1 MIIRFAERLARWQK
15 FHGRHDLPWQGRG
28 AYETW
33 ISEIMLQQT
42 QVKVVIP
49 YYREFVMRFPNV
61 QILANAQLDDVLSH
75 WAGLGYYSRARN
87 LHKAAQ
93 IIIENYE
100 GKIPRDL
107 GTLRELPGIGRSTAG
122 AILSLGFGLRGVI
135 QDGNVKRVLA
145 RLFAITGDLSKSKGQ
160 NELWSLADS
169 LTPQTGEACRSHTQG
184 MMDLGSIICR
194 RIRPNCSTCPFQKDC
209 LAFQQN
215 SIAKF
220 PAPKR
225 SSKRQDELWIV
236 LQIVNQ
242 ANETLFIKRP
252 ETGIWGGLY
261 APPIGPSLKELCSD
275 MNLNAIGEAEFVGDI
290 AHAFS
295 HFKVHLEHYRL
306 KIGEDHVQAS
316 GEWQMAQ
323 LFQKGIPAPIQKLLK
338 KDSA

>member
-1 MIIRFAERLARWQK
+1 MIDRFAERLARWQK
-15 FHGRHDLPWQGRG
+15 VHGRHDLPWQHCG

-33 ISEIMLQQT
+33 VSEIMLQQT
-42 QVKVVIP
+42 QVQVVIP
-49 YYREFVMRFPNV
+49 YYKRFIVRFPSV
-61 QILANAQLDDVLSH
+61 QVLANAPLDDVVSH

-93 IIIENYE
+93 IIVENYE
-100 GKIPRDL
+100 GKIPQDL
-107 GTLRELPGIGRSTAG
+107 LTLTELPGIGRSTAG

-135 QDGNVKRVLA
+135 QDGNVRRVLA
-145 RLFAITGDLSKSKGQ
+145 RLFVITGDLSKSKAQ

-169 LTPQTGEACRSHTQG
+169 LTPETGEACRTHTQAI
-184 MMDLGSIICR
+184 MDLGSIVCR
-194 RIRPNCSTCPFQKDC
+194 RTRPDCLTCVFQNDC

-215 SIAKF
+215 SIANF

-225 SSKRQDELWIV
+225 TNKRQDELWIV

-252 ETGIWGGLY
+252 AKGIWGGLY
-261 APPIGPSLKELCSD
+261 TPPIGLSLKELDSD
-275 MNLNAIGEAEFVGDI
+275 MNLNATAEAEFIGDI

-295 HFKVHLEHYRL
+295 HFKVRLEHYRL
-306 KIGEDHVQAS
+306 KIGEDQIRES

-323 LFQKGIPAPIQKLLK
+323 LFQKGIPAPIQKLLG
-338 KDSA
+338 KDST